1 MVLKHLADHLAHSTL
16 TDRMVVQGVLKCLL
30 FFSLTDLSH
39 HLKFLKKLIG
49 RLRLDWREMNRMT
62 LTMQACRY
70 RPISG
75 TMDTPLGFGDNSC
88 WWTLTNV
95 ALSKSC
101 PALSVSVYCWAN
113 RRKPGSVQLW
123 PAFALMCPW
132 PGSHG
137 SLCPWHYHAL
147 CHYSSCWLFWG
158 IPKCTQGEYIPSL
171 QGHPSVWAPCTVVA
185 AETVENC
192 GLDPQLCLLFFSNTK
207 R

>member
-1 MVLKHLADHLAHSTL
+1 
-16 TDRMVVQGVLKCLL
+16 
-30 FFSLTDLSH
+30 
-39 HLKFLKKLIG
+39 
-49 RLRLDWREMNRMT
+49 
-62 LTMQACRY
+62 MQACRY

-132 PGSHG
+132 PHDTITLCVIIHLVDFSEAFPNVLRAST
-137 SLCPWHYHAL
+137 SLHFRGILQYELPVPLLQQKQLKIADL
-147 CHYSSCWLFWG
+147 IRSSVCCFFLTPRDRFFFR
-158 IPKCTQGEYIPSL
+158 L
-171 QGHPSVWAPCTVVA
+171 LVV
-185 AETVENC
+185 V
-192 GLDPQLCLLFFSNTK
+192 DQK
-207 R
+207 Q